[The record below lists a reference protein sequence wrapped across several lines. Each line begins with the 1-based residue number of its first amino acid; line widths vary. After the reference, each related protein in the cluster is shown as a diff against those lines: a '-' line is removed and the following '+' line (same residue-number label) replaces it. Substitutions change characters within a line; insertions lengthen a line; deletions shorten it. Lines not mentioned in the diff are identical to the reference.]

1 MPVGF
6 SFTKKIPTTV
16 SNLSAIDTSVIHGIS
31 ISLNINH
38 LSFDINNYQS
48 KKELS
53 NAITDNKLDFGNSI
67 IVTKSRENLL
77 IDNNK
82 LDEKNI
88 LFIDKFP
95 IQLNMLID
103 KINVHLIQHQ
113 YNFKLKLNI
122 KNYILNI
129 NSRTVFK
136 DNKELKL
143 TEKEI
148 DIILFL
154 NKNNKPQKID
164 VLQSQIWKYSADLET
179 HTVETHVYRLRKKI
193 KDKFNDENFIISS
206 EKGYCI

>member
-1 MPVGF
+1 M
-6 SFTKKIPTTV
+6 TKQIVHFFELPELYKI
-16 SNLSAIDTSVIHGIS
+16 LLELKGI
-31 ISLNINH
+31 

-67 IVTKSRENLL
+67 IVAKSHENLL
-77 IDNNK
+77 IDNDK
-82 LDEKNI
+82 LDKKNI
-88 LFIDKFP
+88 LLIDKFP
-95 IQLNMLID
+95 VQLNKLID

-113 YNFKLKLNI
+113 YNFKSKLNI

-154 NKNNKPQKID
+154 NKNKKPQKID
-164 VLQSQIWKYSADLET
+164 VLQSQIWKYSTDLET

-206 EKGYCI
+206 EKGYLI

>member
-1 MPVGF
+1 M
-6 SFTKKIPTTV
+6 TKQMVHFIELPELYKI
-16 SNLSAIDTSVIHGIS
+16 LLELKDI
-31 ISLNINH
+31 
-38 LSFDINNYQS
+38 LSFYVNNYQS
-48 KKELS
+48 RKELS
-53 NAITDNKLDFGNSI
+53 NALIDNKIDFSNSI
-67 IVTKSRENLL
+67 IVAESRENLL
-77 IDNNK
+77 IDNDK
-82 LDEKNI
+82 LDKKNI

-95 IQLNMLID
+95 VHLNKLID

-113 YNFKLKLNI
+113 YNFKSNLNI

-154 NKNNKPQKID
+154 SKINKPQKIN

-206 EKGYCI
+206 EKGYLI

>member
-1 MPVGF
+1 M
-6 SFTKKIPTTV
+6 TKQIVHFFELPELYKI
-16 SNLSAIDTSVIHGIS
+16 LLELKDT
-31 ISLNINH
+31 

-53 NAITDNKLDFGNSI
+53 NAITENKLDFGNSI
-67 IVTKSRENLL
+67 IVAKSPENLL
-77 IDNNK
+77 INNNK
-82 LDEKNI
+82 LEEKNI

-95 IQLNMLID
+95 IQLNKLID

-113 YNFKLKLNI
+113 YNFKSKLNI

-206 EKGYCI
+206 EKGYLI

>member
-1 MPVGF
+1 M
-6 SFTKKIPTTV
+6 TKQIVHFFELPELYKI
-16 SNLSAIDTSVIHGIS
+16 LLELKDI
-31 ISLNINH
+31 

-67 IVTKSRENLL
+67 IVAKSHENLL
-77 IDNNK
+77 IDNDK
-82 LDEKNI
+82 LDKKNI

-95 IQLNMLID
+95 VQLNKLID

-113 YNFKLKLNI
+113 YNFKSKLNI

-154 NKNNKPQKID
+154 NKNKKPQKID
-164 VLQSQIWKYSADLET
+164 VLQSQIWKYSTDLET

-206 EKGYCI
+206 EKGYLI

>member
-1 MPVGF
+1 MAKQIVHFFELPELY
-6 SFTKKIPTTV
+6 KILLELKD
-16 SNLSAIDTSVIHGIS
+16 S
-31 ISLNINH
+31 

-77 IDNNK
+77 IDNDK

-113 YNFKLKLNI
+113 YNFKSKLNI

-136 DNKELKL
+136 ENKELKL

-164 VLQSQIWKYSADLET
+164 VLQSQIWKYSAGLET

-206 EKGYCI
+206 EKGYYI

>member
-1 MPVGF
+1 MAKQIVHFFELPELY
-6 SFTKKIPTTV
+6 KI
-16 SNLSAIDTSVIHGIS
+16 LLELKDI
-31 ISLNINH
+31 

-53 NAITDNKLDFGNSI
+53 NAITDNKLDFDNSI
-67 IVTKSRENLL
+67 IVAKSNENLL
-77 IDNNK
+77 IDNDK
-82 LDEKNI
+82 LDKKNI

-95 IQLNMLID
+95 VHLNKLID

-113 YNFKLKLNI
+113 YNFKSKLNI

-154 NKNNKPQKID
+154 NKNKKPQKID

-206 EKGYCI
+206 EKGYLI

>member
-1 MPVGF
+1 M
-6 SFTKKIPTTV
+6 TKQIVHFFELPELYKI
-16 SNLSAIDTSVIHGIS
+16 LLELKDI
-31 ISLNINH
+31 

-53 NAITDNKLDFGNSI
+53 NAITDNKLDFSNSI
-67 IVTKSRENLL
+67 IVAKSHENLL
-77 IDNNK
+77 IDNDK
-82 LDEKNI
+82 LDKKNI

-95 IQLNMLID
+95 IQLDKLID

-113 YNFKLKLNI
+113 YNFKSKLNI

-154 NKNNKPQKID
+154 NKNKKPQKID
-164 VLQSQIWKYSADLET
+164 VLQSQIWKYSTDLET

-206 EKGYCI
+206 EKGYLI

>member
-1 MPVGF
+1 M
-6 SFTKKIPTTV
+6 TKQMVHFIELPELYKI
-16 SNLSAIDTSVIHGIS
+16 LLELKDI
-31 ISLNINH
+31 

-53 NAITDNKLDFGNSI
+53 NAITDNKLDFSNSI
-67 IVTKSRENLL
+67 IVAKSHENLL
-77 IDNNK
+77 IDNDK
-82 LDEKNI
+82 LDKKNI

-95 IQLNMLID
+95 VHLNKLID

-113 YNFKLKLNI
+113 YNFKSNLNI

-154 NKNNKPQKID
+154 NKNNKPQKINA
-164 VLQSQIWKYSADLET
+164 LQSQIWKYSADLET

-206 EKGYCI
+206 EKGYSI

>member
-1 MPVGF
+1 M
-6 SFTKKIPTTV
+6 TKQIVHFFELPELYKI
-16 SNLSAIDTSVIHGIS
+16 LLELKDI
-31 ISLNINH
+31 

-53 NAITDNKLDFGNSI
+53 NAITDNKLDFSNSI
-67 IVTKSRENLL
+67 IVAKSHENLL

-82 LDEKNI
+82 LDKKNI

-95 IQLNMLID
+95 VQLDKLID

-113 YNFKLKLNI
+113 YNFKSKLNI

-154 NKNNKPQKID
+154 NKNKKPQKID
-164 VLQSQIWKYSADLET
+164 VLQSQIWKYSADLEP

-193 KDKFNDENFIISS
+193 KDKFNDENFLISS
-206 EKGYCI
+206 EKGYLI

>member
-1 MPVGF
+1 MAKQIVHFFELPELY
-6 SFTKKIPTTV
+6 KI
-16 SNLSAIDTSVIHGIS
+16 LLELKDI
-31 ISLNINH
+31 

-53 NAITDNKLDFGNSI
+53 NAITNNKLDFGNSI
-67 IVTKSRENLL
+67 IVAKSHENLL
-77 IDNNK
+77 IDNDK
-82 LDEKNI
+82 LDKKNI

-95 IQLNMLID
+95 IQLDKLID

-113 YNFKLKLNI
+113 YNFKSKLNI

-154 NKNNKPQKID
+154 NKNKKPQKID

-206 EKGYCI
+206 EKGYSI

>member
-1 MPVGF
+1 MAKQIVHFFDLPELY
-6 SFTKKIPTTV
+6 KI
-16 SNLSAIDTSVIHGIS
+16 LLELKDI
-31 ISLNINH
+31 
-38 LSFDINNYQS
+38 LSFYINNYQS

-53 NAITDNKLDFGNSI
+53 NAITDSKLDFSNSI
-67 IVTKSRENLL
+67 IVAKSHENLL
-77 IDNNK
+77 IDNDK
-82 LDEKNI
+82 LDKKNI
-88 LFIDKFP
+88 LYIDKFP
-95 IQLNMLID
+95 VQLDKLID

-113 YNFKLKLNI
+113 YNFKSNLNI

-154 NKNNKPQKID
+154 NKNKKPQKID
-164 VLQSQIWKYSADLET
+164 VLQSQIWKYSTDLET

-206 EKGYCI
+206 EKGYLI

>member
-1 MPVGF
+1 M
-6 SFTKKIPTTV
+6 TKQIVHFFELSELYKI
-16 SNLSAIDTSVIHGIS
+16 LLELKDI
-31 ISLNINH
+31 

-67 IVTKSRENLL
+67 IVAKSHENLL
-77 IDNNK
+77 IDNDK
-82 LDEKNI
+82 LDKKNI

-95 IQLNMLID
+95 VQLNKLID

-113 YNFKLKLNI
+113 YNFKSKLNI

-206 EKGYCI
+206 EKGYLI

>member
-1 MPVGF
+1 M
-6 SFTKKIPTTV
+6 TKQIVHFFELPELYKI
-16 SNLSAIDTSVIHGIS
+16 LLELKDI
-31 ISLNINH
+31 

-53 NAITDNKLDFGNSI
+53 NAITNNKLDFGNSI
-67 IVTKSRENLL
+67 IVAKSHENLL
-77 IDNNK
+77 IDNDK
-82 LDEKNI
+82 LDKKNI

-95 IQLNMLID
+95 VQLDKLID

-113 YNFKLKLNI
+113 YNFKSNLNI

-154 NKNNKPQKID
+154 NKNKKPQKID
-164 VLQSQIWKYSADLET
+164 VLQSQIWKYSTDLET

-206 EKGYCI
+206 EKGYLI

>member
-1 MPVGF
+1 M
-6 SFTKKIPTTV
+6 TKQIVHFFELPELYKI
-16 SNLSAIDTSVIHGIS
+16 LFELKDT
-31 ISLNINH
+31 

-53 NAITDNKLDFGNSI
+53 NAITDNKLDFSNSI
-67 IVTKSRENLL
+67 IVAKSHENLL

-82 LDEKNI
+82 LDKKNI

-95 IQLNMLID
+95 VQLDKLID

-113 YNFKLKLNI
+113 YNFKSKLNI

-154 NKNNKPQKID
+154 NKNKKPQKID
-164 VLQSQIWKYSADLET
+164 VLQSQIWKYSTDLET

-206 EKGYCI
+206 EKGYLI

>member
-1 MPVGF
+1 M
-6 SFTKKIPTTV
+6 TKQIVHFFELPELYKI
-16 SNLSAIDTSVIHGIS
+16 LLELKGI
-31 ISLNINH
+31 

-53 NAITDNKLDFGNSI
+53 NAIIDNKLDFGNSI
-67 IVTKSRENLL
+67 IVAKSHENLL
-77 IDNNK
+77 IDNDK
-82 LDEKNI
+82 LDKKNI
-88 LFIDKFP
+88 LLIDKFP
-95 IQLNMLID
+95 VQLNKLID

-113 YNFKLKLNI
+113 YNFKSKLNI

-206 EKGYCI
+206 EKGYLI

>member
-1 MPVGF
+1 M
-6 SFTKKIPTTV
+6 TKQIVHFFELPELYKI
-16 SNLSAIDTSVIHGIS
+16 LLELKDI
-31 ISLNINH
+31 

-53 NAITDNKLDFGNSI
+53 NAITDNKLDFSNSI
-67 IVTKSRENLL
+67 IVAKFHENLL
-77 IDNNK
+77 IDNDK
-82 LDEKNI
+82 LDKKNI

-95 IQLNMLID
+95 VQLDKLID

-113 YNFKLKLNI
+113 YNFKSKLNI

-154 NKNNKPQKID
+154 NKNKKPQKID
-164 VLQSQIWKYSADLET
+164 VLQSQIWKYSTDLET

-206 EKGYCI
+206 EKGYLI

>member
-1 MPVGF
+1 M
-6 SFTKKIPTTV
+6 TKQIVHFFELPELYKI
-16 SNLSAIDTSVIHGIS
+16 LLELKDT
-31 ISLNINH
+31 

-53 NAITDNKLDFGNSI
+53 NAITENKLDFGNSI
-67 IVTKSRENLL
+67 IVAKSRENLL
-77 IDNNK
+77 INNDK
-82 LDEKNI
+82 LDGKNI

-95 IQLNMLID
+95 IQLNKLID

-113 YNFKLKLNI
+113 YNFKSKLNI

>member
-1 MPVGF
+1 M
-6 SFTKKIPTTV
+6 TKQIVHFFELPELYKI
-16 SNLSAIDTSVIHGIS
+16 LLELKGI
-31 ISLNINH
+31 

-53 NAITDNKLDFGNSI
+53 NAITDNKLDFSNSI
-67 IVTKSRENLL
+67 IVAKFHENLL
-77 IDNNK
+77 IDNDK
-82 LDEKNI
+82 LDKKNI

-95 IQLNMLID
+95 VQLDKLID

-113 YNFKLKLNI
+113 YNFKSKLNI

-206 EKGYCI
+206 EKGYLI

>member
-1 MPVGF
+1 M
-6 SFTKKIPTTV
+6 TKQIV
-16 SNLSAIDTSVIHGIS
+16 NFFELSE
-31 ISLNINH
+31 LYNILFELKDI

-53 NAITDNKLDFGNSI
+53 NALKDNKISFINSI
-67 IVTKSRENLL
+67 IVARSNENLL
-77 IDNNK
+77 LNNHK
-82 LDEKNI
+82 LDKRNI

-95 IQLNMLID
+95 IQFDKLMD
-103 KINVHLIQHQ
+103 KINVQLIQHQ
-113 YNFKLKLNI
+113 YNFKSKLNI

-129 NSRTVFK
+129 NSRTISK
-136 DNKELKL
+136 NNKELKL

-164 VLQSQIWKYSADLET
+164 ILQSQIWKYSVKLET

-193 KDKFNDENFIISS
+193 KDTFNDENFIISS
-206 EKGYCI
+206 ENGYFI

>member
-1 MPVGF
+1 M
-6 SFTKKIPTTV
+6 TKQIVHFFELPELYKI
-16 SNLSAIDTSVIHGIS
+16 LLELKDI
-31 ISLNINH
+31 

-53 NAITDNKLDFGNSI
+53 NAITDNKLDFDNSI
-67 IVTKSRENLL
+67 IVAKSNENLL
-77 IDNNK
+77 IDNDK
-82 LDEKNI
+82 LDKKNI

-95 IQLNMLID
+95 VQLDKLID

-113 YNFKLKLNI
+113 YNFKSKLNI

-154 NKNNKPQKID
+154 NKNKRPQKID
-164 VLQSQIWKYSADLET
+164 ILQSQIWKYSADLET

-206 EKGYCI
+206 EKGYSI

>member
-1 MPVGF
+1 MAKQIVHFFELPELY
-6 SFTKKIPTTV
+6 KI
-16 SNLSAIDTSVIHGIS
+16 LLELKDI
-31 ISLNINH
+31 

-67 IVTKSRENLL
+67 IVAKSHENLL
-77 IDNNK
+77 IDNDK
-82 LDEKNI
+82 LDKKNI

-95 IQLNMLID
+95 IQLDKLID

-113 YNFKLKLNI
+113 YNFKSKLNI

-154 NKNNKPQKID
+154 NKNKKPQKID
-164 VLQSQIWKYSADLET
+164 VLQSQIWKYSTDLET

-206 EKGYCI
+206 EKGYLI

>member
-1 MPVGF
+1 M
-6 SFTKKIPTTV
+6 TKQIVHFFELPELYKI
-16 SNLSAIDTSVIHGIS
+16 LLELKDI
-31 ISLNINH
+31 

-53 NAITDNKLDFGNSI
+53 NAITDNKLDFSNSI
-67 IVTKSRENLL
+67 IVAKSHENLL
-77 IDNNK
+77 IDNDK
-82 LDEKNI
+82 LDKKNI

-95 IQLNMLID
+95 VQLDKLID

-113 YNFKLKLNI
+113 YNFKSNLNI

-154 NKNNKPQKID
+154 NKNKKPQKID
-164 VLQSQIWKYSADLET
+164 VLQSQIWKYSTDLET

-206 EKGYCI
+206 EKGYLI

>member
-1 MPVGF
+1 M
-6 SFTKKIPTTV
+6 TKQIVHFFELPELYKI
-16 SNLSAIDTSVIHGIS
+16 LLELKDI
-31 ISLNINH
+31 

-53 NAITDNKLDFGNSI
+53 NAITDNKLDFDNSI
-67 IVTKSRENLL
+67 IVAKSNENLL
-77 IDNNK
+77 IDNDK
-82 LDEKNI
+82 LDKKNI

-95 IQLNMLID
+95 VHLNKLID

-113 YNFKLKLNI
+113 YNFKSKLNI

-154 NKNNKPQKID
+154 NKNKKPQKID
-164 VLQSQIWKYSADLET
+164 VLQSQIWKYSTDLET

-206 EKGYCI
+206 EKGYLI

>member
-1 MPVGF
+1 M
-6 SFTKKIPTTV
+6 TKQIVHFFELPELYKILLELKST
-16 SNLSAIDTSVIHGIS
+16 
-31 ISLNINH
+31 

-53 NAITDNKLDFGNSI
+53 NAITDNKLDFDNSI
-67 IVTKSRENLL
+67 IVAKSNENLL
-77 IDNNK
+77 IDNDK
-82 LDEKNI
+82 LDKKNI

-95 IQLNMLID
+95 VQLDKLID

-113 YNFKLKLNI
+113 YNFKSKLNI

-154 NKNNKPQKID
+154 NKNKRPQKID
-164 VLQSQIWKYSADLET
+164 ILQSQIWKYSADLET

-206 EKGYCI
+206 EKGYLI

>member
-1 MPVGF
+1 MAKQIVHFFELPELY
-6 SFTKKIPTTV
+6 KI
-16 SNLSAIDTSVIHGIS
+16 LLELKDI
-31 ISLNINH
+31 

-53 NAITDNKLDFGNSI
+53 NAITDNKLDFSNSI
-67 IVTKSRENLL
+67 IVAKSHENLL

-82 LDEKNI
+82 LDKKNI

-95 IQLNMLID
+95 VQLDQLID

-113 YNFKLKLNI
+113 YNFKSKLNI

-154 NKNNKPQKID
+154 NKNKKPQKID
-164 VLQSQIWKYSADLET
+164 VLQSQIWKYSTDLET

-206 EKGYCI
+206 EKGYLI

>member
-1 MPVGF
+1 M
-6 SFTKKIPTTV
+6 TKQIVHFFELPELYKI
-16 SNLSAIDTSVIHGIS
+16 LLELKDI
-31 ISLNINH
+31 

-53 NAITDNKLDFGNSI
+53 NAITDNKLDFSNSI
-67 IVTKSRENLL
+67 IVAKSHENLL
-77 IDNNK
+77 IDNDK
-82 LDEKNI
+82 LDKKNI

-95 IQLNMLID
+95 VHLNKLID

-113 YNFKLKLNI
+113 YNFKSKLNI

-154 NKNNKPQKID
+154 NKNKKPQKID
-164 VLQSQIWKYSADLET
+164 VLQSQIWKYSTDLET

-206 EKGYCI
+206 EKGYLI

>member
-1 MPVGF
+1 M
-6 SFTKKIPTTV
+6 TKQIVHFFELPELYKI
-16 SNLSAIDTSVIHGIS
+16 LLELKDI
-31 ISLNINH
+31 

-53 NAITDNKLDFGNSI
+53 NAITNNKLDFGNSI
-67 IVTKSRENLL
+67 IVAKSHENLL
-77 IDNNK
+77 IDNDK
-82 LDEKNI
+82 LDKKNI

-95 IQLNMLID
+95 IQLDKLID

-113 YNFKLKLNI
+113 YNFKSKLNI

-154 NKNNKPQKID
+154 NKNKRPQKID
-164 VLQSQIWKYSADLET
+164 ILQSQIWKYSADLET

-206 EKGYCI
+206 EKGYLI

>member
-1 MPVGF
+1 M
-6 SFTKKIPTTV
+6 TKQMVHFIELPELYKI
-16 SNLSAIDTSVIHGIS
+16 LLELKDI
-31 ISLNINH
+31 

-53 NAITDNKLDFGNSI
+53 NAITDNKLDFSNSI
-67 IVTKSRENLL
+67 IVAKSHENLL
-77 IDNNK
+77 IDNDK
-82 LDEKNI
+82 LDKKNI

-95 IQLNMLID
+95 VHLNKLID

-113 YNFKLKLNI
+113 YNFKSNLNI

-154 NKNNKPQKID
+154 NKNKKPQKID
-164 VLQSQIWKYSADLET
+164 VLQSQIWKYSTDLET

-206 EKGYCI
+206 EKGYLI

>member
-1 MPVGF
+1 M
-6 SFTKKIPTTV
+6 TKQIVHFFELPELYKI
-16 SNLSAIDTSVIHGIS
+16 LLELKDI
-31 ISLNINH
+31 

-53 NAITDNKLDFGNSI
+53 NAITDNKLDFDNSI
-67 IVTKSRENLL
+67 IVAKSNENLL
-77 IDNNK
+77 IDNDK
-82 LDEKNI
+82 LDKKNI

-95 IQLNMLID
+95 VQLDKLID

-113 YNFKLKLNI
+113 YNFKSKLNI

-154 NKNNKPQKID
+154 NKNKKPQKID
-164 VLQSQIWKYSADLET
+164 VLQSQIWKYSTYLET

-206 EKGYCI
+206 EKGYLI

>member
-1 MPVGF
+1 M
-6 SFTKKIPTTV
+6 TKQIVHFFELPELYKI
-16 SNLSAIDTSVIHGIS
+16 LLELKDI
-31 ISLNINH
+31 

-53 NAITDNKLDFGNSI
+53 NAITDSKLDFSNSI
-67 IVTKSRENLL
+67 IVAKSHENLL
-77 IDNNK
+77 IDNDK
-82 LDEKNI
+82 LDKKNI

-95 IQLNMLID
+95 IQLDKLID

-113 YNFKLKLNI
+113 YNFKSKLSI

-154 NKNNKPQKID
+154 NKNKKPQKID
-164 VLQSQIWKYSADLET
+164 VLQSQIWKYSTDLET

-206 EKGYCI
+206 EKGYLI

>member
-1 MPVGF
+1 M
-6 SFTKKIPTTV
+6 TKQIVHFFELPELYKI
-16 SNLSAIDTSVIHGIS
+16 LLELKDI
-31 ISLNINH
+31 

-53 NAITDNKLDFGNSI
+53 NAITDNKLDFDNSI
-67 IVTKSRENLL
+67 IVAKSNENLL
-77 IDNNK
+77 IDNDK
-82 LDEKNI
+82 LDKKNI

-95 IQLNMLID
+95 VQLDKLID

-113 YNFKLKLNI
+113 YNFKSKLSI

-154 NKNNKPQKID
+154 NKNKRPQKID
-164 VLQSQIWKYSADLET
+164 ILQSQIWKYSADLET

-206 EKGYCI
+206 EKGYLI

>member
-1 MPVGF
+1 M
-6 SFTKKIPTTV
+6 TKQMVHFIELPELYKI
-16 SNLSAIDTSVIHGIS
+16 LLELKDI
-31 ISLNINH
+31 

-53 NAITDNKLDFGNSI
+53 NAITDNKLDFSNSI
-67 IVTKSRENLL
+67 IVAKFHENLL
-77 IDNNK
+77 IDNDK
-82 LDEKNI
+82 LDKKNI

-95 IQLNMLID
+95 IQLDKLID

-113 YNFKLKLNI
+113 YNFKSKLSI

-154 NKNNKPQKID
+154 NKNKKPQKID
-164 VLQSQIWKYSADLET
+164 VLQSQIWKYSTDLET

-206 EKGYCI
+206 EKGYSI

>member
-1 MPVGF
+1 M
-6 SFTKKIPTTV
+6 TKQIVHFFELPELYKI
-16 SNLSAIDTSVIHGIS
+16 LLELKDI
-31 ISLNINH
+31 

-53 NAITDNKLDFGNSI
+53 NAITDNKLDFDNSI
-67 IVTKSRENLL
+67 IVAKSNENLL
-77 IDNNK
+77 IDNDK
-82 LDEKNI
+82 LDKKNI

-95 IQLNMLID
+95 VQLDKLID

-113 YNFKLKLNI
+113 YNFKSKLNI

-154 NKNNKPQKID
+154 NKNKRPQKID
-164 VLQSQIWKYSADLET
+164 ILQSQIWKYSTDLET

-206 EKGYCI
+206 EKGYLI